1 MMVLTYAL
9 LFLFDVVLLV
19 LMLLVFAEK
28 RRIRKDMSKLLDSE
42 SSVAELTRSMEHLI
56 DEYKHVASRIQD
68 DTSAKRDELMRTIQ
82 RADRLLMELV
92 RRSDRFELA
101 AESSEKSSEKPPWID
116 QERKE
121 AAAPMRNKSLEG
133 VAAAQKLTVERT
145 TTERAMPVA
154 GAEEG
159 TQGQAPSIASPE
171 TPKPRRSR
179 GESAGT
185 RRKAPPEASVS
196 KRRGVSPAGVE
207 RRKEAPSA
215 IASRKTSVP
224 KTRPV
229 VTLTDRERT
238 EPDEAASDEEEMQK
252 TKKLVMDLSRQG
264 LDVETIARSLRVPVG
279 QVKLILDVQKSKRS

>member
-1 MMVLTYAL
+1 MRLVMSSMMVLTYAL

-28 RRIRKDMSKLLDSE
+28 RRIRKDMSKLRDSE

-56 DEYKHVASRIQD
+56 DEYKRVASRIQD
-68 DTSAKRDELMRTIQ
+68 DTSAKRDELMRSIQ

-101 AESSEKSSEKPPWID
+101 AESSEISSEKPPGIH

-121 AAAPMRNKSLEG
+121 ADAPTRDRPAER
-133 VAAAQKLTVERT
+133 VAAAKGPTLVRT
-145 TTERAMPVA
+145 TLERPRPVP

-159 TQGQAPSIASPE
+159 TPARPPSIAGSE
-171 TPKPRRSR
+171 TPKAHRTH
-179 GESAGT
+179 GESPGKRREAPTSVAG
-185 RRKAPPEASVS
+185 RRTPVS
-196 KRRGVSPAGVE
+196 KIRPFVALAE
-207 RRKEAPSA
+207 KKEPQPSEV
-215 IASRKTSVP
+215 R
-224 KTRPV
+224 
-229 VTLTDRERT
+229 
-238 EPDEAASDEEEMQK
+238 SDEEEMQR

-264 LDVETIARSLRVPVG
+264 LDVEAIARSLRVPVG